1 MKDQEC
7 DICGL
12 QLDTVRALMPSLDCK
27 NGMHPGCALKRMDAD
42 DIKAVEQIGRAKD
55 AMFPGK
61 CPHCG
66 VSRLTCWSCC
76 KDFDDTKEDV
86 K

>member
-1 MKDQEC
+1 MPNDQEWWKESETDAANIFGDC
-7 DICGL
+7 VPSSLIPWL
-12 QLDTVRALMPSLDCK
+12 IAEAQRRTKEALL
-27 NGMHPGCALKRMDAD
+27 PG
-42 DIKAVEQIGRAKD
+42 E
-55 AMFPGK
+55 